1 MCRGG
6 QCVGGARLP
15 CRRTPRRLRNEDAGN
30 GAAPDQSMTCSF
42 AIANPAATLLRA
54 ARFSAGS
61 AVRWLLRLLTLLS
74 LLGGTSVA
82 QAGTAFCRDYP
93 VVNGYYVIDG
103 SDPAITPATLPSAI
117 SVDATDQFHCYIKN
131 FPLSA
136 KWPQGLTSTVN
147 FANGTTGLVI
157 FENVYYTGN
166 MACSNTQ
173 VKIWFAN
180 GAFYAPGNNNA
191 CQDLFIPIEAVSK
204 RTPGPTATIGVPFT
218 YTVTVPVVFDPA
230 TGTTFQTPSPNT
242 LSNATIYDD
251 LTTIG

>member
-1 MCRGG
+1 MI
-6 QCVGGARLP
+6 
-15 CRRTPRRLRNEDAGN
+15 
-30 GAAPDQSMTCSF
+30 SSF
-42 AIANPAATLLRA
+42 AIDSHAATSLRA
-54 ARFSAGS
+54 ARAR
-61 AVRWLLRLLTLLS
+61 AANATRWLLRLFALAWLLA
-74 LLGGTSVA
+74 GASVA
-82 QAGTAFCRDYP
+82 HAGTAFCRDYP
-93 VVNGYYVIDG
+93 LINGYYVIDG
-103 SDPAITPATLPSAI
+103 SNPAITPATLPSAI

-204 RTPGPTATIGVPFT
+204 RTPGPSATVGVPFT
-218 YTVTVPVVFDPA
+218 YTVTVPVMFDPA
-230 TGTTFQTPSPNT
+230 TGTTFQIP
-242 LSNATIYDD
+242 
-251 LTTIG
+251 